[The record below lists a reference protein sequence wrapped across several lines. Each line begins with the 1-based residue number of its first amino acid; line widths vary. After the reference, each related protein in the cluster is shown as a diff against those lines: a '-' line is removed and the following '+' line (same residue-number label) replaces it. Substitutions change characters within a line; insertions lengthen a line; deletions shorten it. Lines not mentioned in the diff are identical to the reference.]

1 MPYGFR
7 FTVKSSVGSR
17 SRSWRRGVL
26 LSRKSALKV
35 LIDTSFILPALGVEV
50 EKEVMDTIPHFRRFE
65 VYYSELSILEAMWK
79 ILKVTRP
86 ENLSKVM
93 MGIESVH
100 ASYKHLPIPSD
111 AFIRAVELYK
121 KGHSD
126 YIDNLLYSTAQA
138 NNLKFLTID
147 QSYIEFLERN
157 SENGHIITPKEITRV
172 I

>member
-1 MPYGFR
+1 
-7 FTVKSSVGSR
+7 
-17 SRSWRRGVL
+17 L

-111 AFIRAVELYK
+111 AFI
-121 KGHSD
+121 
-126 YIDNLLYSTAQA
+126 
-138 NNLKFLTID
+138 
-147 QSYIEFLERN
+147 
-157 SENGHIITPKEITRV
+157 
-172 I
+172 